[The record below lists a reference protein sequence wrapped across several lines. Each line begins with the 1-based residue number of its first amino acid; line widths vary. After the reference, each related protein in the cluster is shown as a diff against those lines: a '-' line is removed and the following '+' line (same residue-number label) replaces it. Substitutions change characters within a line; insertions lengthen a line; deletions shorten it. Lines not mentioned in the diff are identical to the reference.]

1 MNDFE
6 SQFLLLTENSRMK
19 VNEDKFI
26 KSFHLK
32 IDRSEKIKRLNKISI
47 GIIILLFFLIF
58 IDPNSS
64 AIDVDSFKYHDTFY
78 GLDFFSTLD
87 DSVFINDNYFYEISI
102 FLLEEQNSWEILDL
116 IDEIENGGK
125 IIWDSL

>member
-1 MNDFE
+1 MHDFE
-6 SQFLLLTENSRMK
+6 SQLISLTEKSRIEFNK
-19 VNEDKFI
+19 DKYI
-26 KSFHLK
+26 KGFHLK

-47 GIIILLFFLIF
+47 GIIILLFFLTF

-64 AIDVDSFKYHDTFY
+64 AIDVDSFKYYHTFY

-125 IIWDSL
+125 II

>member
-1 MNDFE
+1 MNNFE
-6 SQFLLLTENSRMK
+6 SQLISLTEKSRMK
-19 VNEDKFI
+19 FNEDKFI
-26 KSFHLK
+26 KGFHLK

-47 GIIILLFFLIF
+47 GIIILLFFLTF

-64 AIDVDSFKYHDTFY
+64 AIDVDSFKYHHTFY

-125 IIWDSL
+125 II

>member
-6 SQFLLLTENSRMK
+6 SQLISLTEESRMK
-19 VNEDKFI
+19 VNEDEFI
-26 KSFHLK
+26 KGFHLK
-32 IDRSEKIKRLNKISI
+32 IDQSEKIKRLNKISI

-58 IDPNSS
+58 IDPNPS
-64 AIDVDSFKYHDTFY
+64 AIDVDSFIYHDTFY

-87 DSVFINDNYFYEISI
+87 DSVFVNDNYFYEISI

-125 IIWDSL
+125 II

>member
-6 SQFLLLTENSRMK
+6 SQLISLTEKSRMK
-19 VNEDKFI
+19 FNKDKYIEGFY
-26 KSFHLK
+26 LK

-64 AIDVDSFKYHDTFY
+64 VIDVDSFKYHDAFY
-78 GLDFFSTLD
+78 GLDFFSSLD

-116 IDEIENGGK
+116 IDEIENEGK
-125 IIWDSL
+125 TI

>member
-6 SQFLLLTENSRMK
+6 SQLISLTEKSRMK
-19 VNEDKFI
+19 FNKDKYI
-26 KSFHLK
+26 KRFHLK
-32 IDRSEKIKRLNKISI
+32 IYRSEKIKRLNKISI

-64 AIDVDSFKYHDTFY
+64 VIDVDSFKYHDTSY

-87 DSVFINDNYFYEISI
+87 DSVFLNDNYFYEISI
-102 FLLEEQNSWEILDL
+102 FLLEEDNSWEILDL

-125 IIWDSL
+125 TI

>member
-6 SQFLLLTENSRMK
+6 SQLISLSKKSQMK
-19 VNEDKFI
+19 FNKDKYI
-26 KSFHLK
+26 KGFHTK
-32 IDRSEKIKRLNKISI
+32 IDQSEKIKRLNKISI

-64 AIDVDSFKYHDTFY
+64 AIEVDSFKYHDTFY
-78 GLDFFSTLD
+78 GLDFFSSLD

-125 IIWDSL
+125 II

>member
-6 SQFLLLTENSRMK
+6 RKLISLTEKSRLK
-19 VNEDKFI
+19 LNEDKFI
-26 KSFHLK
+26 KVFHLK

-47 GIIILLFFLIF
+47 GIIISLLFLIF

-78 GLDFFSTLD
+78 GLDFFSSLD

-125 IIWDSL
+125 II

>member
-6 SQFLLLTENSRMK
+6 SQLISLTEKSRMK
-19 VNEDKFI
+19 FNKDKYI
-26 KSFHLK
+26 KGFHLK

-78 GLDFFSTLD
+78 GLDFFHL
-87 DSVFINDNYFYEISI
+87 
-102 FLLEEQNSWEILDL
+102 
-116 IDEIENGGK
+116 
-125 IIWDSL
+125 

>member
-1 MNDFE
+1 MNDFQ
-6 SQFLLLTENSRMK
+6 SQLISLNEESRMK
-19 VNEDKFI
+19 VNEDEFI
-26 KSFHLK
+26 KRFHLK
-32 IDRSEKIKRLNKISI
+32 IDQSEKIKRLNKISI
-47 GIIILLFFLIF
+47 GIIILLFFLTF

-64 AIDVDSFKYHDTFY
+64 AIDVDSFKYYHTFY

-125 IIWDSL
+125 II

>member
-6 SQFLLLTENSRMK
+6 SQLISLTEASRMK
-19 VNEDKFI
+19 VNGDEFI
-26 KSFHLK
+26 KGFHLK

-58 IDPNSS
+58 TDPNSS
-64 AIDVDSFKYHDTFY
+64 TIDVDSFKYPDTFY
-78 GLDFFSTLD
+78 GLDFFSSLD

-125 IIWDSL
+125 II

>member
-6 SQFLLLTENSRMK
+6 RQLISLTEKSQMK
-19 VNEDKFI
+19 VNGDKYI
-26 KSFHLK
+26 KGFHLK

-64 AIDVDSFKYHDTFY
+64 AIDVDSFKYHDDF
-78 GLDFFSTLD
+78 LWLRFFSSLD

-125 IIWDSL
+125 II

>member
-6 SQFLLLTENSRMK
+6 SQLISFTEKDRMK
-19 VNEDKFI
+19 INEDNLI

-47 GIIILLFFLIF
+47 GIIILLFFLNF

-64 AIDVDSFKYHDTFY
+64 AIDVDSFKYYNTFY

-125 IIWDSL
+125 II